1 MRPLRYVSGAL
12 LAVLWMAPLSAQQP
26 AGTIRGR
33 VTDAA
38 TQEPLLGVTLTVGSR
53 RALTQADGQYAITG
67 VRAGTDTLR
76 ARMLGYAPATR
87 TVTVAA
93 GQTVVVDVAMTSQ
106 AIGLSE
112 IVVTGYG
119 EQRAGDITG
128 AVTQVSPEQFNP
140 GRIVSP
146 AQLISSKGAGGQGV
160 DNNEPGGGLAI
171 RIRGATS
178 VTASSDPLYVI
189 DGMPVSTGSGGGLSA
204 GRDPLNFVNADDIE
218 SITVLRDASAAA
230 IYGSNAANGVVIIK
244 TKSGAGVAGGE
255 RRTQFEYTTSFST
268 SQVTRLPDVLNADE
282 FRAAVTQYA
291 PQSVSQLQNEN
302 TDWLGV
308 VTQAGFGQDHN
319 LSVTSAGENTNLRMS
334 LGYLN
339 QEGILLGTTLE
350 RVSLGLNL
358 RQSLFSDRLQL
369 RANLKGSRSED
380 QFTDGGVL
388 SNATQMGPTQ
398 SVYDET
404 TQTGYYDW
412 PGNTLTSA
420 DNPLAIADLTI
431 NRGVTYRSFGGI
443 QADYRFG
450 FLEGLRA
457 NVNLGYD
464 IAQVRGQYF
473 QPRTLH
479 NQTKSGN
486 YGTDSRRNPSQ
497 SNGVLE
503 TYLNYAP
510 ASAVLAGSI
519 DVTAGYSYSQ
529 SHEESPWYTANGLTT
544 DVLGGNAVVTATT
557 VQNGQYVQD
566 WRLISFYGRVNYNY
580 GDRYLAAVTFRRD
593 GSSRFGPS
601 NAWATFPSVSLG
613 WRLSQER
620 FLQGVAG
627 LSDLKLRAA
636 WARTGNQSFG
646 NYLQYSTYQFGDA
659 QTQAQFGNA
668 YVPTIRP
675 SAVDPNIK
683 WEETQA
689 TNIGLDYGFWNQRVT
704 GAFDYYRKN
713 TSDLI
718 FYVPVAAGTNLSN
731 YVTTNIGSMR
741 NTGIELSLSARLL
754 QGRNRGL
761 GWTADFTVARNSN
774 ELTAIN
780 PLYGS
785 ARVRTGFIGGGVGNT
800 IQVLTAGQPINSF
813 YVWQQLYD
821 TTTGSPTLGRPLEGQ
836 YVDQPTVLD
845 SVACGGATPAAG
857 CVGLYRPDG
866 SINQDDLRPFHDPNP
881 EWIIGHTS
889 YLTYGRFDL
898 NFTLR
903 AQLGAYVYNN
913 FASTRGFYDE
923 VTRASP
929 YNLSR
934 SVLETGFEHQQ
945 YLSDYYV
952 EDASFLRMDNITLA
966 YSFNYRGMPWRVFG
980 AVQNAFTVTGYSG
993 VDPTAGLNGID
1004 LTNYPRSRTFTG
1016 GLSVRF

>member
-1 MRPLRYVSGAL
+1 MRRLRLISGSL
-12 LAVLWMAPLSAQQP
+12 LAVLWMAPLRAQQP
-26 AGTIRGR
+26 TGTIRGR
-33 VTDAA
+33 VLDDVS
-38 TQEPLLGVTLTVGSR
+38 QQPVSGVTVAVGSR
-53 RALTQADGQYAITG
+53 GALTQANGQYLITG
-67 VRAGTDTLR
+67 VPAGTGTLR

-87 TVTVAA
+87 PVTVVG
-93 GQTVVVDVAMTSQ
+93 GQTLVVDLALTAQAVA
-106 AIGLSE
+106 LSE

-128 AVTQVSPEQFNP
+128 AVTQVSAEQFNP

-146 AQLISSKGAGGQGV
+146 VQLISSKVAGVQVV

-189 DGMPVSTGSGGGLSA
+189 DGMPVSTGAGGGLSA
-204 GRDPLNFVNADDIE
+204 GRDPLNFINADDIE

-230 IYGSNAANGVVIIK
+230 IYGSNAANGVVIIR
-244 TKSGAGVAGGE
+244 TKSGAGEE

-268 SQVTRLPDVLNADE
+268 SQVTRLPEVLNATE
-282 FRAAVTQYA
+282 FRTAVQQYA
-291 PQSVSQLQNEN
+291 PQNVSQLQNET

-319 LSVTSAGENTNLRMS
+319 LSVTSTGENTNLRMS

-339 QEGILLGTTLE
+339 QEGILLGTTVE

-358 RQSLFSDRLQL
+358 RQSLLSDRLEV
-369 RANLKGSRSED
+369 RANVKGSRSED

-398 SVYDET
+398 PVYDEN

-420 DNPLAIADLTI
+420 DNPLAIASLTT

-457 NVNLGYD
+457 NVNLGFD

-479 NQTKSGN
+479 NQTKTGN
-486 YGTDSRRNPSQ
+486 YGTDSRWNPSQ
-497 SNGVLE
+497 SNAVLE

-510 ASAVLAGSI
+510 PTTVLAGSI

-529 SHEESPWYTANGLTT
+529 SHEEYPWYAANGLTT

-566 WRLISFYGRVNYNY
+566 WKLISFYGRVNYNY

-668 YVPTIRP
+668 YVATIRP
-675 SAVDPNIK
+675 SAADHNIK

-754 QGRNRGL
+754 EGRNRGL
-761 GWTADFTVARNSN
+761 GWTADFTVAHNSN

-780 PLYGS
+780 PRAGG
-785 ARVRTGFIGGGVGNT
+785 AQIRTGFIGGGVGNT
-800 IQVLTAGQPINSF
+800 IQVLTAGEPINSF
-813 YVWQQLYD
+813 YVWQQKYANGKPVE
-821 TTTGSPTLGRPLEGQ
+821 GSYEDLNG
-836 YVDQPTVLD
+836 
-845 SVACGGATPAAG
+845 
-857 CVGLYRPDG
+857 DG
-866 SINQDDLRPFHDPNP
+866 IINQNDLRPFHDPTP
-881 EWIIGHTS
+881 KWIIGHTS

-923 VTRASP
+923 LTRSSP

-934 SVLETGFEHQQ
+934 SVLETEFQTQQ

-966 YSFNYRGMPWRVFG
+966 YSFNYRGMPWRAFG
-980 AVQNAFTVTGYSG
+980 AVQNALTITGYSG

-1004 LTNYPRSRTFTG
+1004 LNNYPRSRTWSG